1 MARNKKSSTADTIVR
16 AVAFIVIGIFL
27 IIYWSKDFMN
37 SFKEPAY
44 LYEQKTADIKEG
56 AYLQEDIYAALDYF
70 MYEETSRT
78 KYGIELS
85 SSTTSYYYIVPV
97 LTEDAGDLYM
107 AVEVDAADEATM
119 TTVCDNTYSYLMGEL
134 SDEEFMNTTFHVTGN
149 IRNMEQEELDFMV
162 EWFQQTQYFGTTD
175 TAEIMNYIH
184 PVMLEKY
191 NGTSARA
198 MVIVGIVFIAIGS
211 VILVVFNNIRR
222 KKKESEA
229 IIAEAAQSLESNT
242 AYADPYAQTENTY
255 SQDSDLYNSTYN
267 NQ

>member
-1 MARNKKSSTADTIVR
+1 MARNKKGSTTDTIVR
-16 AVAFIVIGIFL
+16 AVAFIIIGIFV

-44 LYEQKTADIKEG
+44 LYAQKTEDIKDG
-56 AYLQEDIYAALDYF
+56 TYLQEDIYAALDYF

-107 AVEVDAADEATM
+107 AVEVNAADEAAM
-119 TTVCDNTYSYLMGEL
+119 TSVCDNTYSYLMGEL
-134 SDEEFMNTTFHVTGN
+134 SDEEFGSTTYHVTGSV
-149 IRNMEQEELDFMV
+149 RNMEQEELDYMID
-162 EWFQQTQYFGTTD
+162 WFQQTQYFGTTD
-175 TAEIMNYIH
+175 ADEIMNYIH

-191 NGTSARA
+191 SGDSARA
-198 MVIVGIVFIAIGS
+198 MIIVGAVFILIGTI
-211 VILVVFNNIRR
+211 ILVVVNNAHR
-222 KKKESEA
+222 KKKQAEA
-229 IIAEAAQSLESNT
+229 IIAADAQANAA
-242 AYADPYAQTENTY
+242 YDDPYAQNAY